1 MIVSTRTDIA
11 YTESKAM
18 EDFFAVNRLNQVNT
32 YMEWNFW
39 MNWKI
44 FDNNDATDIDSS
56 SSLRNTYA
64 RTILP

>member
-18 EDFFAVNRLNQVNT
+18 EDFFTVNRLNHVNT
-32 YMEWNFW
+32 YGVKFLNEL
-39 MNWKI
+39 KT
-44 FDNNDATDIDSS
+44 FDNNDATNIDSS